1 MRILMTGSSGP
12 KTGAT
17 VAAILA
23 QSHEVCGFDL
33 VPGPNTRYVGDITAI
48 RDWRPYFAG
57 VDAVVHFAALH
68 APHRE
73 THSRDAFYALNV
85 QATERLL
92 DAAREAGVRRFL
104 LASSTSVYGRA
115 MRTAKDTGRAAWV
128 AETLD
133 PEPED
138 IYDETKLT
146 AEALCRAAY
155 SESFKTT
162 ALRFSRCF
170 PEPLPL
176 MTVYRLH
183 RGIDARDV
191 GQAFELAL
199 RRPSESFEVFNV
211 SGATPFHEGDCEMLW
226 RDAAQ
231 VLKTRVPELV
241 SAFERRGW
249 ELPTKIDRVYVPEKA
264 MSVLGFS
271 PQFGWRDLLSASET
285 KT

>member
-17 VAAILA
+17 VAGCLA
-23 QSHEVCGFDL
+23 QSHELCGIDL
-33 VPGPNTRYVGDITAI
+33 APGLHTQHVLDITTI
-48 RDWRPYFAG
+48 RDWRPYLAG

-73 THSRDAFYALNV
+73 TYSRDAFYALNV
-85 QATERLL
+85 HTTERLL

-128 AETLD
+128 TEALG

-138 IYDETKLT
+138 IYDETKLA
-146 AEALCRAAY
+146 AEALCRTAH
-155 SESFKTT
+155 SESLQTA

-176 MTVYRLH
+176 MAVYRLH
-183 RGIDARDV
+183 RGVDARDV

-199 RRPSESFEVFNV
+199 RVRLESFGVFNV
-211 SGATPFHEGDCEMLW
+211 SGATPFQEGDCGMLW
-226 RDAAQ
+226 CDAPQ
-231 VLKTRVPELV
+231 VLKARVPELV
-241 SAFERRGW
+241 AEFERRGW
-249 ELPTKIDRVYVPEKA
+249 ALPASIDRVYVPAKA
-264 MSVLGFS
+264 IDVLGFI
-271 PQFGWRDLLSASET
+271 PQFGWRDSLSASET
-285 KT
+285 NA

>member
-17 VAAILA
+17 VAGCLA
-23 QSHEVCGFDL
+23 QSHELCGIDL
-33 VPGPNTRYVGDITAI
+33 APGPRTQHVLDITTV
-48 RDWRPYFAG
+48 RDWRPFLEG

-73 THSRDAFYALNV
+73 THSREAFYGLNV
-85 QATERLL
+85 HTTERLL
-92 DAAREAGVRRFL
+92 DAAREAGVKRFL

-115 MRTAKDTGRAAWV
+115 MRTAKETGSAAWV
-128 AETLD
+128 TEALE
-133 PEPED
+133 PKPED
-138 IYDETKLT
+138 IYDETKLA
-146 AEALCRAAY
+146 AEALCRAAF

-176 MTVYRLH
+176 MAVYRLH

-191 GQAFELAL
+191 GQAFEMAL
-199 RRPSESFEVFNV
+199 RARLQSFEVFNV

-231 VLKTRVPELV
+231 VLKARAPELV
-241 SAFERRGW
+241 SEFERRGW

-264 MSVLGFS
+264 MSELGLS
-271 PQFGWRDLLSASET
+271 PQFGWRDSLSASGT
-285 KT
+285 NA